1 MVMRDWLF
9 IQNSTFWQ
17 FKYNTNSTTMRLD
30 IFELDKKLSVAEMK
44 HVKAGS
50 VNTCSGGKHICT
62 NVGLDVDRGGRCDDA
77 NAMGF

>member
-1 MVMRDWLF
+1 
-9 IQNSTFWQ
+9 
-17 FKYNTNSTTMRLD
+17 MRLD